1 MSFSSDLW
9 NGFDVLKSNFLK
21 SFNKLKN
28 FYEIMFSF
36 ASLEK
41 NYTNNLEALYEQYN
55 NLFNSDDIFQIPL
68 KNFISNIKI
77 ECEYH
82 KLYCSNIFENI
93 LAPLKKMIET
103 NKNLIIKNF
112 FDNMKNSERY
122 ESLIHNLISN
132 QENYHNACKELAQ
145 CMSDINIYSMNLELK
160 KKQSSNKALTSKR
173 DKALEK
179 LYRTQ
184 IDYLNVLTE
193 SNVILKDY
201 NTKTENILN
210 NLENGFIE
218 LGNCIKNCLINH
230 STKKIQLFGDILEI
244 LNQSKNSY
252 IDKMDIKDEI
262 QNILMKNAS
271 KEFKF
276 EKFEY
281 IPFNINNINKA
292 LLFSDI
298 KVNQK
303 NQINQDKVIEM
314 VKNYFIDNKITDS
327 DCEYITK
334 TINSQKKYSIEFNLK
349 YDSFVEEEIRR
360 NNENK
365 NLISLFFSSNENQ
378 AMGNNINKQ
387 REIKENLKYI
397 DSFINKLLITEENIE
412 KEMAKVKIFLD
423 KNEKKYYLNQILDN
437 LNNFRKKGNYILNDK
452 TYDCIINLLNL
463 LLEKIDNNDKYLYEI
478 IKFSQAFYK
487 IKENEI
493 NPKYFILYSLCNNS
507 IFTKSETWHKII
519 NYSLNNELRDKNLFK
534 NLDKIEKD
542 KKLNEYAFKVIIEN
556 LSILKVIKI
565 NDKTYNDAKN
575 YYSNVYKIPEEIL
588 NEEITK
594 FMKENQYFI
603 SKKNE
608 NQIIKGEDSRI
619 LINEINQENK
629 KDISNDIK
637 DNNINKENNN

>member
-1 MSFSSDLW
+1 
-9 NGFDVLKSNFLK
+9 
-21 SFNKLKN
+21 
-28 FYEIMFSF
+28 
-36 ASLEK
+36 
-41 NYTNNLEALYEQYN
+41 
-55 NLFNSDDIFQIPL
+55 
-68 KNFISNIKI
+68 
-77 ECEYH
+77 
-82 KLYCSNIFENI
+82 
-93 LAPLKKMIET
+93 
-103 NKNLIIKNF
+103 
-112 FDNMKNSERY
+112 
-122 ESLIHNLISN
+122 
-132 QENYHNACKELAQ
+132 
-145 CMSDINIYSMNLELK
+145 
-160 KKQSSNKALTSKR
+160 
-173 DKALEK
+173 
-179 LYRTQ
+179 
-184 IDYLNVLTE
+184 
-193 SNVILKDY
+193 
-201 NTKTENILN
+201 
-210 NLENGFIE
+210 
-218 LGNCIKNCLINH
+218 
-230 STKKIQLFGDILEI
+230 
-244 LNQSKNSY
+244 
-252 IDKMDIKDEI
+252 
-262 QNILMKNAS
+262 
-271 KEFKF
+271 
-276 EKFEY
+276 
-281 IPFNINNINKA
+281 
-292 LLFSDI
+292 
-298 KVNQK
+298 
-303 NQINQDKVIEM
+303 
-314 VKNYFIDNKITDS
+314 
-327 DCEYITK
+327 
-334 TINSQKKYSIEFNLK
+334 
-349 YDSFVEEEIRR
+349 
-360 NNENK
+360 
-365 NLISLFFSSNENQ
+365 
-378 AMGNNINKQ
+378 
-387 REIKENLKYI
+387 
-397 DSFINKLLITEENIE
+397 
-412 KEMAKVKIFLD
+412 MAKVKIFLD

>member
-1 MSFSSDLW
+1 
-9 NGFDVLKSNFLK
+9 
-21 SFNKLKN
+21 
-28 FYEIMFSF
+28 
-36 ASLEK
+36 
-41 NYTNNLEALYEQYN
+41 
-55 NLFNSDDIFQIPL
+55 
-68 KNFISNIKI
+68 
-77 ECEYH
+77 
-82 KLYCSNIFENI
+82 
-93 LAPLKKMIET
+93 
-103 NKNLIIKNF
+103 
-112 FDNMKNSERY
+112 MKNSERY